1 VLLAVCVSGEHLY
14 RLPNR
19 PSGIDKRPVAGR
31 VAVHP
36 LGLDGD
42 VREKGPP
49 APHRTRTPSSS
60 PLAGSG

>member
-1 VLLAVCVSGEHLY
+1 VLLGVCVSGAELFQ
-14 RLPNR
+14 LPKR

-42 VREKGPP
+42 VQ
-49 APHRTRTPSSS
+49 
-60 PLAGSG
+60 